1 MTTACRSSRCGAP
14 VLFVPSA
21 ATGRTM
27 CLDADPSPTGNVW
40 LSHGPD
46 GKAVVLGKDALR
58 ALRAGPEARLLHT
71 DHHATCPDAA
81 TFRKGRT

>member
-1 MTTACRSSRCGAP
+1 MTACRSSRCGAP
-14 VLFVPSA
+14 VLFVPSS

-27 CLDADPSPTGNVW
+27 ILDGAPTAAGNVW
-40 LSHGPD
+40 LPHGPD
-46 GKAVVLGKDALR
+46 GKAVTLGPDALR
-58 ALRAGPEARLLHT
+58 ALRAGPEARRMHT